1 MGRKRS
7 SPVTTNPQAT
17 IGPATTTIARRP
29 VSVRR
34 TSHVD
39 MVISS
44 EGIAGPLQ
52 LLGRARDL
60 YTDGTGTGTVI
71 SEAQVEAGLDGE
83 RRLRTLQTSPQIPG
97 TDLLKGLLVGPGF
110 RSALSQAAG
119 PEATARSPLY
129 LLLDD
134 LPVAALISGYAALY
148 RSGPGGV
155 GSDLAAPGPD
165 RTRMLRADICSGW
178 RSDGTMM
185 VALRSGRSLPVS
197 VGPQAPRMEDP
208 DDPLGWHHLEEM
220 RDGSM
225 RRQRLIDVA
234 GDNPLVVQA
243 MFRDSHKAVDGLETV
258 LHEYSVEATVNA
270 ENMRVE
276 SCQAAPHSLPWPECP
291 EAAGSALRL
300 IGEDVQNLR
309 EFVRA
314 NLSGVGTCTH
324 LNDLLRSMAD
334 VAVLARWLPATGRQ
348 APLP

>member
-1 MGRKRS
+1 MS
-7 SPVTTNPQAT
+7 TNPPAT

-29 VSVRR
+29 ISVRR

-39 MVISS
+39 MVLNSD
-44 EGIAGPLQ
+44 GIAGPLQ
-52 LLGRARDL
+52 LLGWARDL
-60 YTDGTGTGTVI
+60 YTDGTGIGTVI
-71 SEAQVEAGLDGE
+71 GEAQVDARLDGE
-83 RRLRTLQTSPQIPG
+83 RRLRTLRTAPQIPG
-97 TDLLKGLLVGPGF
+97 TEVLKGLVVGPGF

-119 PEATARSPLY
+119 REAAARSPLY

-148 RSGPGGV
+148 RSAPGGSGPGLASLGE
-155 GSDLAAPGPD
+155 GSGPD

-185 VALRSGRSLPVS
+185 VALRSGQSMPVS
-197 VGPQAPRMEDP
+197 VGPKAPRMEDQG
-208 DDPLGWHHLEEM
+208 DPLGWHHLGEM

-234 GDNPLVVQA
+234 GDDPLIVHA

-258 LHEYSVEATVNA
+258 LHEYSVEAIVNP

-276 SCQAAPHSLPWPECP
+276 SCKAAPHSLPWPECP

-300 IGEDVQNLR
+300 IGEEVHNLR

-324 LNDLLRSMAD
+324 LNDLLRSLAD
-334 VAVLARWLPATGRQ
+334 VTVLARSLPGTYRE